1 MNRRYDAFLIRHWSL
16 GEDGGQRVE
25 IVHIQTGARTLVT
38 SLAKAVDWLQARAA
52 TPGGDAGVAGP
63 TPEVAGPDTGRCA

>member
-25 IVHIQTGARTLVT
+25 IVHIQT
-38 SLAKAVDWLQARAA
+38 A